1 MGVAARCVSR
11 NALCLRGVT
20 VKKAGLGHHGRC
32 RAASGHL
39 LYAQSLES
47 LVEPLVD
54 GEFLMNR
61 FISVSLVSLSL
72 VAGVSAPAWGAP
84 VNRHQAPIGVVKKG
98 SPGCA
103 IKNSA
108 VDLAT
113 DAKIDLAVPNVAPE
127 LSTRWYY
134 QHIPP
139 QPDGIKPLPLVVDL
153 HGYSEGATVHQGMS
167 SLGKYGDKKGFI
179 TVTPQGQGVVP
190 RWDTA
195 LKGSPDVAFI
205 KAMISDVEK
214 NLCIDTNRVFV
225 TGLSNGAFMASTLA
239 CVLSKQIAAVAPVAG
254 VQAPKGCR
262 QSRAV
267 PVVAFHGT
275 DDGFVGYDGGVG
287 DRARRLPAAD
297 GSGKTLEESG
307 QLPKES
313 SKGPSVPETMQAI
326 ARRNSCKAKQLQ
338 NRVSSDVT
346 RIRFECS
353 KGRDVVLYR
362 VTGGGHTWPGS
373 AFSQQIESLVGKTTM
388 TISANEIMWRFFVK
402 HPLAKNDK

>member
-20 VKKAGLGHHGRC
+20 VKKAGLGHHRRC
-32 RAASGHL
+32 RAASGRL
-39 LYAQSLES
+39 PYASIPES

-54 GEFLMNR
+54 GEFLMKR
-61 FISVSLVSLSL
+61 FISVSVVTLSL
-72 VAGVSAPAWGAP
+72 VAGVSAPAWGGP
-84 VNRHQAPIGVVKKG
+84 FNRPQTPIGVVKKG

-127 LSTRWYY
+127 FSTRWYY
-134 QHIPP
+134 RHIPP

-167 SLGKYGDKKGFI
+167 SLGKYGDRKGFI

-214 NLCIDTNRVFV
+214 SLCIDTNRVFI
-225 TGLSNGAFMASTLA
+225 TGLSNGAFMTSTLA

-275 DDGFVGYDGGVG
+275 EDDFVGYDGGVG
-287 DRARRLPAAD
+287 DRARSLPAAD

-307 QLPKES
+307 QLPKAS

-326 ARRNSCKAKQLQ
+326 ARRNSCNAKQLQ
-338 NRVSSDVT
+338 KRVSSDVT
-346 RIRFECS
+346 RISYECS
-353 KGRDVVLYR
+353 KSRDVALYR
-362 VTGGGHTWPGS
+362 VTGGGHSWPGS
-373 AFSQQIESLVGKTTM
+373 AFSQQIEAFVGKTTM
-388 TISANEIMWRFFVK
+388 TISANEIMWRFFVE
-402 HPLAKNDK
+402 HPLAKNAK

>member
-1 MGVAARCVSR
+1 
-11 NALCLRGVT
+11 VT

-32 RAASGHL
+32 RAASWRL
-39 LYAQSLES
+39 PYAWNPES
-47 LVEPLVD
+47 LVEPLVN
-54 GEFLMNR
+54 GAFLMKR
-61 FISVSLVSLSL
+61 FVAASVVTLSL
-72 VAGVSAPAWGAP
+72 VAGVSAPAWGGP
-84 VNRHQAPIGVVKKG
+84 LNRPQAPIGVAKKG

-103 IKNSA
+103 IKNRN
-108 VDLAT
+108 VDLAI

-134 QHIPP
+134 RHIPP
-139 QPDGIKPLPLVVDL
+139 QPVGIKPLPLVVDL

-195 LKGSPDVAFI
+195 LKRSPDVAFI

-214 NLCIDTNRVFV
+214 SLCVDTNRVFV

-275 DDGFVGYDGGVG
+275 EDDFVGYDGGIG
-287 DRARRLPAAD
+287 DRARSLPAAD
-297 GSGKTLEESG
+297 GSGKTLEDSG

-326 ARRNSCKAKQLQ
+326 ARRNSCNAKQLQ
-338 NRVSSDVT
+338 SRVSSDVT
-346 RIRFECS
+346 RISFECS
-353 KGRDVVLYR
+353 KGRDVALYR
-362 VTGGGHTWPGS
+362 VTGGGHSWPGS
-373 AFSQQIESLVGKTTM
+373 AFSQQIEAFVGKTTM

-402 HPLAKNDK
+402 HPLVKNTK

>member
-1 MGVAARCVSR
+1 
-11 NALCLRGVT
+11 
-20 VKKAGLGHHGRC
+20 
-32 RAASGHL
+32 
-39 LYAQSLES
+39 
-47 LVEPLVD
+47 
-54 GEFLMNR
+54 MNR
-61 FISVSLVSLSL
+61 FVAASVVSLSL

-84 VNRHQAPIGVVKKG
+84 VNRPQAPIGVAIKG

-108 VDLAT
+108 VDLAI
-113 DAKIDLAVPNVAPE
+113 DAKIDVAVPNVAPE

-134 QHIPP
+134 RHIPP
-139 QPDGIKPLPLVVDL
+139 QPGGIKPLPLVVDL

-167 SLGKYGDKKGFI
+167 SLGRYGDKKGFI

-195 LKGSPDVAFI
+195 LKGSPDAAFI

-225 TGLSNGAFMASTLA
+225 AGLSNGAFMSSALA
-239 CVLSKQIAAVAPVAG
+239 FVLSKQIAAIAPVAG

-262 QSRAV
+262 QERAV

-275 DDGFVGYDGGVG
+275 ADGFVGYDGGLG
-287 DRARRLPAAD
+287 ERARSLPAAD

-307 QLPKES
+307 QLPKGS
-313 SKGPSVPETMQAI
+313 AKGPSVPETIQAI
-326 ARRNSCKAKQLQ
+326 ARRNSCSPKRLTQ
-338 NRVSSDVT
+338 RVSSEVT
-346 RIRFECS
+346 RFSYKCS

-373 AFSQQIESLVGKTTM
+373 AFSQQIESVVGKTTM
-388 TISANEIMWRFFVK
+388 TISANEIMWRFFAD
-402 HPLAKNDK
+402 HPLVSNAK

>member
-1 MGVAARCVSR
+1 MVEKRLRILNRRLIDWGEMTKRLLAAVLISGALFNSLAGSASAVSSR
-11 NALCLRGVT
+11 ESSKANT
-20 VKKAGLGHHGRC
+20 NPPKVKA
-32 RAASGHL
+32 
-39 LYAQSLES
+39 
-47 LVEPLVD
+47 VE
-54 GEFLMNR
+54 
-61 FISVSLVSLSL
+61 
-72 VAGVSAPAWGAP
+72 
-84 VNRHQAPIGVVKKG
+84 

-103 IKNSA
+103 VKGSA
-108 VDLAT
+108 VDLAV
-113 DAKIDLAVPNVAPE
+113 DSKIDIEVPNVSPE
-127 LSTRWYY
+127 LAERWYY
-134 QHIPP
+134 RHIPP
-139 QPDGIKPLPLVVDL
+139 SYGARPLPLVVDL
-153 HGYSEGATVHQGMS
+153 HGYSEGATIHLMMS

-225 TGLSNGAFMASTLA
+225 AGLSNGAFMASALA

-262 QSRAV
+262 QARAV

-275 DDGFVGYDGGVG
+275 ADGFVGYDGGLG
-287 DRARRLPAAD
+287 ERARSLPAAD

-307 QLPKES
+307 QLPKGS
-313 SKGPSVPETMQAI
+313 AKGPSVPETIQAI
-326 ARRNSCKAKQLQ
+326 ARRNNCSPKRLTQ
-338 NRVSSDVT
+338 RVSSEVT
-346 RIRFECS
+346 RFSYKCS

-373 AFSQQIESLVGKTTM
+373 AFSQQIESVVGKTTM
-388 TISANEIMWRFFVK
+388 TISANEIMWRFFAD
-402 HPLAKNDK
+402 HPLASNAK

>member
-1 MGVAARCVSR
+1 
-11 NALCLRGVT
+11 
-20 VKKAGLGHHGRC
+20 
-32 RAASGHL
+32 
-39 LYAQSLES
+39 
-47 LVEPLVD
+47 
-54 GEFLMNR
+54 MNR
-61 FISVSLVSLSL
+61 FISVSVVSLSL

-84 VNRHQAPIGVVKKG
+84 VNRPQAPIGVAIKG

-108 VDLAT
+108 VDLAI

-153 HGYSEGATVHQGMS
+153 HGYSEGATVHQIMS
-167 SLGKYGDKKGFI
+167 SLGKYGDRKGFI

-214 NLCIDTNRVFV
+214 SLCIDTNRVFV
-225 TGLSNGAFMASTLA
+225 TGLSNGAFMTSTLA

-275 DDGFVGYDGGVG
+275 EDDFVGYDGGIG
-287 DRARRLPAAD
+287 DRARSLPAAD

-307 QLPKES
+307 QLPKAS

-326 ARRNSCKAKQLQ
+326 ARRNSCNAKQLQ
-338 NRVSSDVT
+338 KRVSSDVT
-346 RIRFECS
+346 RISYECS
-353 KGRDVVLYR
+353 KSRDVALYR
-362 VTGGGHTWPGS
+362 VTGGGHSWPGS
-373 AFSQQIESLVGKTTM
+373 AFSQQIEAFVGKTTM

-402 HPLAKNDK
+402 HPLVKNAK